1 MRLVS
6 NAPKQAHGQLVCRH
20 SPHTPALAAA
30 ITLSTFG
37 LGKGRHQP
45 SEGVIQ
51 FCLALTSPSLTV
63 TLLCRVT
70 VLSSI
75 ILGFF
80 LLSIEEIG

>member
-6 NAPKQAHGQLVCRH
+6 NAPNQAHGQLVCRH

-30 ITLSTFG
+30 ITLNTFS

-45 SEGVIQ
+45 SEGATQ
-51 FCLALTSPSLTV
+51 FCLALTSPSLS
-63 TLLCRVT
+63 LLCRVT